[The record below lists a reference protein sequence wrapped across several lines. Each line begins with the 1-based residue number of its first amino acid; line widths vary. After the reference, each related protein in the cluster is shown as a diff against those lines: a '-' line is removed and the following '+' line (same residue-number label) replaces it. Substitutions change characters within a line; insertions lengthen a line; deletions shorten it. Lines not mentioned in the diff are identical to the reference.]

1 MPGLGWM
8 LGRKLFIEEL
18 LPQWPDPDKFW
29 DWDMWMR
36 TEYIRYVHYILEDTY
51 MQTNTFN
58 MLLVWSKVVFLFV
71 ELFPS
76 TGVLW
81 VIGVRLHIS
90 ILYYGSFKRYMT
102 TF

>member
-1 MPGLGWM
+1 M
-8 LGRKLFIEEL
+8 LGKV
-18 LPQWPDPDKFW
+18 
-29 DWDMWMR
+29 M
-36 TEYIRYVHYILEDTY
+36 TILILSYERNTY

-58 MLLVWSKVVFLFV
+58 MLLVWSKVFVLFV

-90 ILYYGSFKRYMT
+90 ILLMKMAVMSNSQALLIPRLCFTPANRIWLNYWPK
-102 TF
+102 